1 MLDKKF
7 IQRKINLIQEELE
20 NIAPLQSLSLE
31 KISQDPIKQAATERF
46 LERVVNRA
54 IDINQHILAET
65 DQNQLK
71 YSSQKNIPLTYKE
84 TFTQLAKLNIYSLDF
99 AEKISQSVG
108 LCNIL
113 IHEYDKIN
121 LTSVYSSLKDC
132 LQDYNQYCQ
141 YILEFIKKQA

>member
-20 NIAPLQSLSLE
+20 NIAPLQSLPLK
-31 KISQDPIKQAATERF
+31 KISQDSIKQAALERY

-71 YSSQKNIPLTYKE
+71 SSSQKNIPLTYEE
-84 TFTQLAKLNIYSLDF
+84 TFTQLAKLNVYPLDF

-108 LCNIL
+108 LRNIL
-113 IHEYDKIN
+113 IHEYDKVS
-121 LTSVYSSLKDC
+121 LASVYSSLQDC

>member
-20 NIAPLQSLSLE
+20 NIAPLQSLPLE
-31 KISQDPIKQAATERF
+31 KISQDPIKQAALERY

-65 DQNQLK
+65 DQKQFK
-71 YSSQKNIPLTYKE
+71 SSSQKNIPLTYKE
-84 TFTQLAKLNIYSLDF
+84 TFTQLAKLNVYPPDF

-108 LCNIL
+108 LRNIL
-113 IHEYDKIN
+113 IHEYDKVN
-121 LTSVYSSLKDC
+121 LASVYSSLQDC
-132 LQDYNQYCQ
+132 LRDYNQYCQ
-141 YILEFIKKQA
+141 YILEFIENQS